1 MNPPVLIVDSDGKS
15 LAVLQRKLR
24 KDYDA
29 QIALGARMGLQRMNE
44 DGPYAVVIA
53 EYGMQPMDGVSF
65 LSKVHENW
73 PNTTRILISRIT
85 LETSVMLACINDA
98 KIFHILPNIIILFI
112 NYLLKN
118 WQEFI
123 NIAQEAYMSPY
134 RGRSTIVPGK
144 VYGKKHEKIKGQKMN
159 VVEMRKRVTAAFPRP
174 SRPEINFDTMP

>member
-53 EYGMQPMDGVSF
+53 EYGMQPMDGLNF

-73 PNTTRILISRIT
+73 PNTTRILISRTT
-85 LETSVMLACINDA
+85 LETSAMLVCVNDA
-98 KIFHILPNIIILFI
+98 KIFHILPNPCPDDILTQVI
-112 NYLLKN
+112 GKAAAHYEKN
-118 WQEFI
+118 ASHSED
-123 NIAQEAYMSPY
+123 
-134 RGRSTIVPGK
+134 
-144 VYGKKHEKIKGQKMN
+144 
-159 VVEMRKRVTAAFPRP
+159 MR
-174 SRPEINFDTMP
+174 